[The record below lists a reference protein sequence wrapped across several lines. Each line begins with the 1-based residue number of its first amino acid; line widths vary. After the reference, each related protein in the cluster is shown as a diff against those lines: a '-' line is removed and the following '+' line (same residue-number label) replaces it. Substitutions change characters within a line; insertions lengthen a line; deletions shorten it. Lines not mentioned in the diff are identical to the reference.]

1 MTVVKTYLLAQLPS
15 GAKLSFW
22 RLELPT
28 GAFKFFFKNSCHQ
41 KTAKLC
47 FYRHHRP
54 QFIWKGT
61 WVWQVEQ
68 QNKRALMKCPK
79 SGDLKSEIQNPKN
92 AINGKRATESPR
104 KQTEEKNKT
113 EDEPEATE
121 SEVWAR
127 RRNEKRGT
135 CTDKRTEGPIC
146 KKSIFLVSFPTS

>member
-28 GAFKFFFKNSCHQ
+28 GAFTFFFKNSCHQ

-79 SGDLKSEIQNPKN
+79 SGDLKIWDPESKKCNQRK
-92 AINGKRATESPR
+92 AGNGKPKETNWRD
-104 KQTEEKNKT
+104 KQNWRRTRSHGERSVSAEEKRET
-113 EDEPEATE
+113 
-121 SEVWAR
+121 
-127 RRNEKRGT
+127 RNMHRQ
-135 CTDKRTEGPIC
+135 TDWR
-146 KKSIFLVSFPTS
+146 SNL